1 MSNDNYP
8 AGVTDA
14 HPHFNPNEHS
24 VTVSCTSDEALTV
37 PSFSVKAGLNDLEEY
52 VNRLSKG
59 RTMDQR
65 PHTVQILESIVNKI
79 GQLREQV
86 EAEEREESYECQWE
100 GELELPYSEEAEF
113 DCPRCG
119 VTQTTDTIPEDRDPD
134 EGWDSRHDD

>member
-37 PSFSVKAGLNDLEEY
+37 PSFAVKAALIELVEHLERKEFAGG
-52 VNRLSKG
+52 VNHATIKYRVIK
-59 RTMDQR
+59 
-65 PHTVQILESIVNKI
+65 
-79 GQLREQV
+79 LRELI
-86 EAEEREESYECQWE
+86 EETEREESYECQWE
-100 GELELPYSEEAEF
+100 GTLDLPHSEEAEF

-134 EGWDSRHDD
+134 EGWDSRYDD

>member
-37 PSFSVKAGLNDLEEY
+37 PSFAVKADLIQLKEFAD
-52 VNRLSKG
+52 G
-59 RTMDQR
+59 F
-65 PHTVQILESIVNKI
+65 SIVAQDARDGDRFTTLGMMI
-79 GQLREQV
+79 GQLQRKIDEM
-86 EAEEREESYECQWE
+86 EREESYECQWE
-100 GELELPYSEEAEF
+100 GTLDLPYSEEAEF

-134 EGWDSRHDD
+134 EGWDNRHER